1 MPKIDTKKEKAN
13 KHFTKTKSQNSSLKC
28 GGRLK
33 EYWNWRLDLNGKNM
47 GHDTTILLE
56 TRHWEFVFIEGL
68 HLCKVLERCLC

>member
-33 EYWNWRLDLNGKNM
+33 EY
-47 GHDTTILLE
+47 
-56 TRHWEFVFIEGL
+56 
-68 HLCKVLERCLC
+68 